1 MDILVS
7 GSLAY
12 DRIMDYSGRF
22 ADHLMPDQLHN
33 INVSF
38 MVNGL
43 KEKFGGTAGNI
54 AYALS
59 MLGEHPRILA
69 AIGRDHQRYFEWL
82 ERYGLGT
89 GTIKVIDEE
98 FTASAFITTD
108 ADDNQ
113 ITQFNPGAM
122 FHPCGLET
130 SGINDG
136 SFNPGDC
143 IAIVAPGNLQDM
155 SEYPSAYK
163 RLGVFCIFDPGQSLP
178 AWDGED
184 LARTIAQAD
193 MLISNE
199 YELEMITSKTGLNL
213 DQLLTMV
220 ASVITTKGAH
230 GTEVLTPNE
239 ATSIPVVPTD
249 NAVDPTGAGD
259 AFRGGLIKGMVLG
272 YPLVRAAQMGTVC
285 AHYVVQQ
292 YGTQEYNFTLEEFT
306 AKLEEHFGLPPVHSH
321 DHLDEH
327 GHQHGN

>member
-1 MDILVS
+1 MEILVS

-43 KEKFGGTAGNI
+43 TEKFGGTAGNI

-59 MLGEHPRILA
+59 LLGEHPRILA
-69 AIGRDHQRYFEWL
+69 AIGHDHQSYFRWL
-82 ERYGLGT
+82 EQCGLGT

-122 FHPCGLET
+122 MHPSGLDT
-130 SGINDG
+130 AGVKPN
-136 SFNPGDC
+136 DC

-155 SEYPSAYK
+155 AEYPPLYQK
-163 RLGVFCIFDPGQSLP
+163 LGVYCIFDPGQSLP

-184 LARTIAQAD
+184 LTRTIAQAD

-199 YELEMITSKTGLNL
+199 YELEMITSKTGLTI
-213 DQLLTMV
+213 DQLLTRV
-220 ASVITTKGAH
+220 QAVITTKGAG
-230 GTEVLTPNE
+230 GTEVLTANE
-239 ATSIPVVPTD
+239 ATRIPVVPTE

-259 AFRGGLIKGMVLG
+259 AFRGGLIKGIVLG

-292 YGTQEYNFTLEEFT
+292 HGTQEYNFNLQEFT

-321 DHLDEH
+321 DHIDEH
-327 GHQHGN
+327 GHQHGH

>member
-12 DRIMDYSGRF
+12 DRIMDYPGRF

-43 KEKFGGTAGNI
+43 TEKFGGTAGNI
-54 AYALS
+54 AYALA
-59 MLGEHPRILA
+59 LLDERPRILA
-69 AIGRDHQRYFEWL
+69 AIGHDHQRYFQWL
-82 ERYGLGT
+82 ERSGLST
-89 GTIKVIDEE
+89 KSIKIIQEE
-98 FTASAFITTD
+98 FTAAAFITTD
-108 ADDNQ
+108 QDSNQ

-122 FHPCGLET
+122 MHATGLDT
-130 SGINDG
+130 GDVKLN
-136 SFNPGDC
+136 DC

-155 SEYPSAYK
+155 ADYPPAYQ
-163 RLGVFCIFDPGQSLP
+163 RLGVYCIFDPGQSLP
-178 AWDGED
+178 AWNGED
-184 LARTIAQAD
+184 LAGAIGHAD

-199 YELEMITSKTGLNL
+199 YELEMITSKTGLSI

-220 ASVITTKGAH
+220 DSVITTKGAD

-239 ATSIPVVPTD
+239 ATRIPVVPTD

-259 AFRGGLIKGMVLG
+259 AFRGGLIKGIVLG

-306 AKLEEHFGLPPVHSH
+306 AKLEENFGLPPVHSH
-321 DHLDEH
+321 DHPPHH
-327 GHQHGN
+327 GH